1 MVLFEEAAVGI
12 VERNKLKG
20 LCTGH
25 AGVGQLLLLPRAE
38 AFFTTL
44 RQRRRCFRPQFL
56 LGSLRR
62 SQYIPQ

>member
-44 RQRRRCFRPQFL
+44 RQFL

-62 SQYIPQ
+62 SQYTPQ